1 MTVPIPIT
9 RGYVTL
15 VDDDDLPIVNQYPFW
30 VFKPRADG
38 VGGYAVA
45 HPKGS
50 PVGTTIYLHRLLMA
64 PPIGMVVDH
73 VNGDGLDNRRANM
86 RVTDQ
91 RGNARNL
98 HPELHGGPDTRV
110 APTRLTRRRDAGLV
124 RVAS

>member
-1 MTVPIPIT
+1 MSDELRFHWT
-9 RGYVTL
+9 RNGAAPVWNV
-15 VDDDDLPIVNQYPFW
+15 VDDNDDST
-30 VFKPRADG
+30 
-38 VGGYAVA
+38 VA
-45 HPKGS
+45 SVYTNETDAK
-50 PVGTTIYLHRLLMA
+50 
-64 PPIGMVVDH
+64 VVDH